1 MKGGVKLYHGAGKDA
16 RQYVEADHQ
25 RADDYYLAEGTGIA
39 EVVSVAA
46 DGEIVDRMQLDGDT
60 YEAWVEGVDV
70 RTGELKGNVRRG
82 EAAEERPPLRF
93 AEVIVNGP
101 KSWSIAAALHED
113 VAAAYDRAQD
123 EAVQQIGAYV
133 AQQAS
138 TRVGPRGA
146 QVQMPAAEVEMAK
159 IRHFTTRAGDPHR
172 HIHLQVN
179 ARVLAADG
187 KWRGIDSVPLLRMQ
201 RAINGVGHRAVAA
214 NPEFRSALSAH
225 GYTLDEVGEIRE
237 LAQVVPAMSKRSEQI
252 ARNLRR
258 YEAQWRTEN
267 PGSEPERKLLRA
279 WVQRA
284 WEDGRE
290 KKKLAAADG
299 GTWEDG
305 WRNELAELGVDAE
318 AERVRPA
325 VDHQTMAV
333 GSADRDW
340 LARRVLAVL
349 GAGARG
355 RAAWNVYDIR
365 GVAEE
370 VITGLDI
377 AAERAAVDDLAE
389 DVTARAN
396 AASVNVLDAG
406 REAPAHVRQW
416 TSQEVIAVDRELDER
431 MALRSTQGHV
441 PAPIEQVAAAEATL
455 GRTEALDTGQV
466 EAVRAIAGTGQ
477 LVLIEGAAGAGKTTT
492 LAAAEAMLAAQE
504 RRMVVVAPTKKGA
517 FVAAAEI
524 DSATD
529 TAHALAYQHGY
540 RWDKEGV
547 WTRLHPGD
555 VDEHT
560 GRVYRGPRAGSAL
573 TDRDVLVIDEAG
585 MIDQHTARALLTIAD
600 ETGAQVVLVGDRRQL
615 PAVGIGGTL
624 DKAARWAPARA
635 TMSEVHRFQ
644 LRQADHDGAAV
655 TQRDHEFA
663 DLSLRI
669 RSGTEPGDVF
679 DELMA
684 RGEIRLHRSEGDAA
698 AAIAYSVAER
708 ELSGASQSVAI
719 PTNETAAVIN
729 EVVRER
735 LVAAGQVDDTRITHG
750 SDGLRIGAGD
760 QVMTR
765 ENDPRIGVANRE
777 VWRVTQVDGDG
788 SVALVAAG
796 RASGGWTARTATLPT
811 EYVREHLHLAYAA
824 TVHGVQGETADVSES
839 LATAAS
845 DAPSVYVALTRGRFQ
860 RTLHMVGD
868 PESAREQYVSIANRN
883 RADLGLD
890 QARQAARHEA
900 SQYSADE
907 VPEFLQQTKPSLGE
921 RLAAVR
927 AAAGAVG
934 MVGAAAD
941 PMRRPP
947 PATDDEQVDDEL
959 SADADDET
967 LWQRTDGP
975 AHRHGPRL

>member
-1 MKGGVKLYHGAGKDA
+1 MKLYHGAGKDA
-16 RQYVEADHQ
+16 RAYVEADHQQ
-25 RADDYYLAEGTGIA
+25 RADDYYLAEATGIA
-39 EVVSVAA
+39 EVITVSH
-46 DGEIVDRMQLDGDT
+46 GGNIVGRMELDGDD

-82 EAAEERPPLRF
+82 ADADERPPLRF

-101 KSWSIAAALHED
+101 KSWSLAEALHED
-113 VAAAYDRAQD
+113 LAAVYESAQERAVEQISAYLAR
-123 EAVQQIGAYV
+123 
-133 AQQAS
+133 QAT
-138 TRVGPRGA
+138 TRVGARGA
-146 QVQMPAAEVEMAK
+146 QVQMPATEVELAA

-172 HIHLQVN
+172 HIHLQLN

-201 RAINGVGHRAVAA
+201 RAINGIGHRAVAA
-214 NPEFRSALSAH
+214 DPEFRAAVAAH
-225 GYTLDEVGEIRE
+225 GYTLDDAGEIRE
-237 LAQVVPAMSKRSEQI
+237 LAAVVPAMSKRSEQV

-258 YEAQWRTEN
+258 YEEQWRAEN
-267 PGSEPERKLLRA
+267 PGLEPSRKLLRA
-279 WVQRA
+279 WDQRA

-290 KKKLAAADG
+290 SKKLKPDAGD
-299 GTWEDG
+299 TWDQAWQE
-305 WRNELAELGVDAE
+305 ELGKLGVDVD
-318 AERVRPA
+318 AERARA
-325 VDHQTMAV
+325 GVDHQPLSV
-333 GSADRDW
+333 GSVDREGA
-340 LARRVLAVL
+340 ARRVLAVL

-355 RAAWNVYDIR
+355 RSTWNVFDVR
-365 GVAEE
+365 GVTEE

-377 AAERAAVDDLAE
+377 AGERAAVDDLAE
-389 DVTARAN
+389 DVTARVN
-396 AASVNVLDAG
+396 AASVNVLAAD

-416 TSQEVIAVDRELDER
+416 TSQEVIALDRELDER

-441 PAPIEQVAAAEATL
+441 PAPIEQVVAAEATL

-466 EAVRAIAGTGQ
+466 EAARAIAGTGQ

-547 WTRLHPGD
+547 WTRLHQGD
-555 VDEHT
+555 IDEHT

-585 MIDQHTARALLTIAD
+585 MIDQQTARALLTIAD
-600 ETGAQVVLVGDRRQL
+600 ETDARVVLVGDRRQL

-624 DKAARWAPARA
+624 DKAASWAPAQA
-635 TMSEVHRFQ
+635 TISEVHRFQ
-644 LRQADHDGAAV
+644 LRQADDDGTTV
-655 TQRDHEFA
+655 TQRDQEFA

-669 RSGTEPGDVF
+669 RSGTEPGEVF

-684 RGEIRLHRSEGDAA
+684 RGEIRLHRSESDAA

-708 ELSGASQSVAI
+708 ELAGISQSVAV

-735 LVAAGQVDDTRITHG
+735 LVAAGQVDDTRSVHG
-750 SDGLRIGAGD
+750 SDGLRIGEGD
-760 QVMTR
+760 RVMTR

-796 RASGGWTARTATLPT
+796 RPSAGGTARTATLPT
-811 EYVREHLHLAYAA
+811 EYVREHLHLSYAA
-824 TVHGVQGETADVSES
+824 TVHGVQGETADVSEA

-845 DAPSVYVALTRGRFQ
+845 DAPSVYVALTRGRFE
-860 RTLHMVGD
+860 RTLHMVGEA
-868 PESAREQYVSIANRN
+868 ESAREQYVDVANRN

-900 SQYSADE
+900 SQYRAVE
-907 VPEFLQQTKPSLGE
+907 VPEFLRQTKPSLGE

-927 AAAGAVG
+927 AAAGPVG
-934 MVGAAAD
+934 MVAAVAD
-941 PMRRPP
+941 QLRRPP
-947 PATDDEQVDDEL
+947 AATDDEQVDDEL
-959 SADADDET
+959 RTDADDET
-967 LWQRTDGP
+967 LWQRPDGP